1 MAYVNGN
8 KPIVTNGLIYA
19 LDFGNTRSYNSGSTT
34 AKSLAFDQATT
45 SVSGSPIFNNG
56 ILDFTSTKFIKR
68 DGSLSALDPN
78 GTFTV
83 MIVGNA
89 VSSSGTLLKQDS
101 LNATLST
108 TGSLFGFGL
117 ESGDFSRSYPG
128 FTSSSLQ
135 HVTYRYSQG
144 TIDTFINGI
153 PVTASA
159 ANSALT
165 TTAVSNAL
173 FLGSGSVGF
182 SGSLAQ
188 FYVYNRALS
197 SDEIYETYL
206 VSAERNGLP
215 TISKPYS
222 IDENVYKYV
231 QTTGITDNNTISAIS
246 TFVSDLKSNGLWNKM
261 TAIYPFLT
269 TATASQAVNLKDPG
283 VLAVDY
289 SGSYI
294 ASSTGPV
301 PATATDYIDLTGIR
315 PTYAYPG
322 INSGSSHFTAL
333 SYDPQSQVGFLG
345 GTSLPALG
353 GDVVIAS
360 GSKILHAFKTVGTSS
375 FTMLNPAVTNVEV
388 MVVAGGGGGG
398 SSKAGGGGAGGLVYS
413 SSFVITP
420 GANLQVIIGNGG
432 GRGVNGQNSVFD
444 TITAFGGGYGGRI
457 DAMTPGNGGS
467 GGGAGGM
474 HRSGDTATLGG
485 TGVSGQGNNGGNNYP
500 SQSLNSSEGG
510 GGGGAGGPGQDA
522 SATLNGGAGG
532 SGSYYPQFSL
542 LGGSPAGWF
551 AGGGG
556 KGVAYSGTPGP
567 GGIGGGAT
575 GAVNGPSPI
584 VQPGVSNTGGGGAGG
599 AIGGSAQGGTSGG
612 SGIVIVS
619 YDLPAT
625 ALTGSGTGLYIT
637 EDAITGS
644 VNNGFTAGITGS
656 GTIGFLTVS
665 RTGSNSYSLRKNN
678 QQATINLAAS
688 ASLTTD
694 FFLGGANL
702 AGNTN
707 LSLPARIAYASVGA
721 GLTDS
726 EVSTYYNL
734 VSQFQTNLKR
744 QNTLLDNYSGAA
756 AAYSLRRIGPS
767 GYFGPA
773 IRVRRDSDN
782 SLRDIGFT
790 SDGQLD
796 TVGLLDFVGV
806 TGSGFVQTWYDQSG
820 NGNNAT
826 QATAG
831 SQPLV
836 VTSGSIY
843 SEGNKIAPLFLGAQS
858 LTFTNIPPTPNSTY
872 IGVGKKFT
880 STSYQ
885 SFVAGTDLLPAYLSV
900 DNLNRYIFNV
910 DLEGGSSNTQIADP
924 LGRRVLIGLARGE
937 TDQQLYDNGNLI
949 PISYGP
955 DGRDRNNLSIIGN
968 GGGVYVGR
976 FTNGTIQ
983 EVLIYNTDQSSNRT
997 AIESNI
1003 NNNYKIFGS
1012 ATASFDSDYQAFIT
1026 ATGITEPTQS
1036 AALETLV
1043 SDLKSYGLWSKMKAV
1058 YPMVTDRNNR
1068 FAQSEDFSSTWNA
1081 ESASVAPNQT
1091 TAPNGTLTADLILDI
1106 TSSVPAQ
1113 TFTVVNNGASAYT
1126 IDGVDNPVLTLQ
1138 RGKTYDFNIDASGH
1152 PFYIMTGSGAY
1163 SVDGQYNTGVTGQ
1176 GTQTGTL
1183 RFVVPNDAPDTL
1195 AYVCQFH
1202 SSMGN
1207 TITVNENSDQHYIYQ
1222 TIDGDTG
1229 IVTGSEYVLSTYA
1242 KFYNTP
1248 YIAFKTNTGAQAWF
1262 DVQTGVTGSYTG
1274 SNATIT
1280 NVGNGWY
1287 RCALYFTSSVATGP
1301 YNQQIH
1307 LARTNND
1314 LTFAGTGTSGSY
1326 LWGAQFEN
1334 GNLLGPY
1341 RKTEGSGFAVSGS
1354 NSMLDQMKFN
1364 LKNSADTDAAFR
1376 LVYSGSW
1383 NPGYSGIK
1391 SDAQVGTYIDTKLN
1405 PSQSLGL
1412 NDAHLAVYS
1421 NTATNLS
1428 TMAAAGAVGSST
1440 SQFNIVLSGPN
1451 ISYKINSDNTN
1462 VGSSVDNNLL
1472 GFTLANRISSTET
1485 RNARNL
1491 TLIQRPTP
1499 STTSPNKTLWIGDW
1513 NYEPGNYYPSDL
1525 QYTITTIGDGLTDY
1539 EAKAL
1544 YWIVQK
1550 FQTTLGRQVY

>member
-8 KPIVTNGLIYA
+8 KPIVTDGLIYA

-45 SVSGSPIFNNG
+45 SVSGSPILNNG

-89 VSSSGTLLKQDS
+89 VSSNGTLLKQDS

-159 ANSALT
+159 ANSSLT

-173 FLGSGSVGF
+173 FLGSGSAGF
-182 SGSLAQ
+182 SGSIAQ

-197 SDEIYETYL
+197 TDEIYETYL

-231 QTTGITDNNTISAIS
+231 QTTGITDNDTISAIS
-246 TFVSDLKSNGLWNKM
+246 TFVSGLKSNGLWDKM

-269 TATASQAVNLKDPG
+269 TATGSQAVNLKDPG

-289 SGSYI
+289 SGSYT

-301 PATATDYIDLTGIR
+301 PATATDYIDLTGIK
-315 PTYAYPG
+315 PTDAYPG

-333 SYDPQSQVGFLG
+333 SYEPQSQVGFLG

-353 GDVVIAS
+353 GDVVISS

-413 SSFVITP
+413 SSFAITP
-420 GANLQVIIGNGG
+420 GSNLQVIVGNGG
-432 GRGVNGQNSVFD
+432 AVGTNGQNSVFD

-457 DAMTPGNGGS
+457 GAMTPGNGGS

-474 HRSGDTATLGG
+474 HFSSDTATLGG

-522 SATLNGGAGG
+522 SATSNGGAGG

-556 KGVAYSGTPGP
+556 KGMAYGGTPGP
-567 GGIGGGAT
+567 GGIGGGGYGGTNGSVKTAT
-575 GAVNGPSPI
+575 AGDP
-584 VQPGVSNTGGGGAGG
+584 NTGGGGGG
-599 AIGGSAQGGTSGG
+599 GSIGGQSEGGKPGG

-619 YDLPAT
+619 YDAPAS
-625 ALTGSGTGLYIT
+625 ALTGSGTGLYLT
-637 EDAITGS
+637 EDSITGS

-665 RTGSNSYSLRKNN
+665 RTGSNSYSLTKNN
-678 QQATINLAAS
+678 QQAIINIAAS
-688 ASLTTD
+688 ASIPTD

-702 AGNTN
+702 GGGP
-707 LSLPARIAYASVGA
+707 SLNIPAAISYASVGA

-782 SLRDIGFT
+782 ALRDIGFT

-820 NGNNAT
+820 NGYNAT

-831 SQPLV
+831 NQPLV
-836 VTSGSIY
+836 ITNGNILTRHGKPNITLTNQWLEVGTQVVLQNNNSIFTIFNSSASGSYGLINY
-843 SEGNKIAPLFLGAQS
+843 MTLPSDDPEILL
-858 LTFTNIPPTPNSTY
+858 
-872 IGVGKKFT
+872 GVGD
-880 STSYQ
+880 S
-885 SFVAGTDLLPAYLSV
+885 ADLYM
-900 DNLNRYIFNV
+900 
-910 DLEGGSSNTQIADP
+910 
-924 LGRRVLIGLARGE
+924 
-937 TDQQLYDNGNLI
+937 
-949 PISYGP
+949 
-955 DGRDRNNLSIIGN
+955 N
-968 GGGVYVGR
+968 GGYVWRQDISAISGGLYSQIL
-976 FTNGTIQ
+976 TNGSNGTIWRNGTQ
-983 EVLIYNTDQSSNRT
+983 IRTGTRSGTFTLVARELTIGRYNIGNANRNGNISELLIYNQDQSTIRT
-997 AIESNI
+997 LIETSQ
-1003 NNNYKIFGS
+1003 NNYYKIYGS

-1043 SDLKSYGLWSKMKAV
+1043 ADLKSYGLWSKMKAV

-1068 FAQSEDFSSTWNA
+1068 VEHSEDFTDGNWNYSGSTQQT
-1081 ESASVAPNQT
+1081 VAV
-1091 TAPNGTLTADLILDI
+1091 TAPDGTATSNLILDTVPSPNPAVTYTVNGDGSNYYF
-1106 TSSVPAQ
+1106 TSSVDGP
-1113 TFTVVNNGASAYT
+1113 VVGGNPT
-1126 IDGVDNPVLTLQ
+1126 IALEK
-1138 RGKTYDFNIDASGH
+1138 GKTYVFDIQDHTSH
-1152 PFYIMTGSGAY
+1152 PFYILTGSGYTAGGVY
-1163 SVDGQYNTGVTGQ
+1163 NDGVSGYETNQITFTVPESAPTPLYYGCSIHLGMTGE
-1176 GTQTGTL
+1176 L
-1183 RFVVPNDAPDTL
+1183 
-1195 AYVCQFH
+1195 
-1202 SSMGN
+1202 
-1207 TITVNENSDQHYIYQ
+1207 TINENSDQHYFYE
-1222 TIDGDTG
+1222 TINGG
-1229 IVTGSEYVLSTYA
+1229 GVITGSEYVASFYS
-1242 KFYNTP
+1242 KFYNQQ
-1248 YIAFKTNTGAQAWF
+1248 YIAMNTNCGATAWF
-1262 DVQTGVTGSYTG
+1262 DVQNGTTGSYTG

-1280 NVGNGWY
+1280 SVGSGWY
-1287 RCALYFTSSVATGP
+1287 RCALYFTSSEATGAK
-1301 YNQQIH
+1301 NFQIH
-1307 LARTNND
+1307 LADTDNNFSY
-1314 LTFAGTGTSGSY
+1314 TGTGLSGSY
-1326 LWGAQFEN
+1326 VWGAQFEN

-1341 RKTEGSGFAVSGS
+1341 RQTNGTAFDTG
-1354 NSMLDQMKFN
+1354 SMLDQMKYN
-1364 LKNSADTDAAFR
+1364 LVNPVDSNAAFR
-1376 LVYSGSW
+1376 LTYSGSW
-1383 NPGYSGIK
+1383 NPGYSGVK
-1391 SDAQVGTYIDTKLN
+1391 GNGVNTYANSYVKTNTDIIQNNNHVAVHIRDN
-1405 PSQSLGL
+1405 QSRVDFVFG
-1412 NDAHLAVYS
+1412 AAVS
-1421 NTATNLS
+1421 NTNALHL
-1428 TMAAAGAVGSST
+1428 V
-1440 SQFNIVLSGPN
+1440 PN
-1451 ISYKINSDNTN
+1451 ISNGAYFNNFSGGGSNNLPNLGLGLKILNRVDNTTVN
-1462 VGSSVDNNLL
+1462 YFQKGVKNSLALPSVTMPTLDLYIGGQNNNGVVNAYTFTELAFSTVG
-1472 GFTLANRISSTET
+1472 I
-1485 RNARNL
+1485 
-1491 TLIQRPTP
+1491 
-1499 STTSPNKTLWIGDW
+1499 
-1513 NYEPGNYYPSDL
+1513 
-1525 QYTITTIGDGLTDY
+1525 GLTDY

>member
-89 VSSSGTLLKQDS
+89 VSSNGTLLKQDS

-231 QTTGITDNNTISAIS
+231 QTTGITDNDTISAIS

-269 TATASQAVNLKDPG
+269 TATGSQAVNLKDPG

-301 PATATDYIDLTGIR
+301 PATSTDYIDLTGIK

-345 GTSLPALG
+345 GTGLRAAG
-353 GDVVIAS
+353 GDLVVSS
-360 GSKILHAFKTVGTSS
+360 GSRVYHAFLTTGTSS
-375 FTMLNPAVTNVEV
+375 FIMLDPTVTDVEV
-388 MVVAGGGGGG
+388 LVVAGGGGGG
-398 SSKAGGGGAGGLVYS
+398 TRNGNSQGGGGGAGGLVYS
-413 SSFVITP
+413 SSFSITP
-420 GANLQVIIGNGG
+420 NLSVEVVVGDGGVGGTGTNSGTNGN
-432 GRGVNGQNSVFD
+432 NSVFS
-444 TITAFGGGYGGRI
+444 TVTALGGGGGGSS
-457 DAMTPGNGGS
+457 TGLNGGS
-467 GGGAGGM
+467 GGGGGSPEGSTTPLIGSPGGSG
-474 HRSGDTATLGG
+474 SGD
-485 TGVSGQGNNGGNNYP
+485 QGNEGGWGTSRTTYP
-500 SQSLNSSEGG
+500 YNQAGG
-510 GGGGAGGPGQDA
+510 GGGHGSPGLSQSLAGTTGP
-522 SATLNGGAGG
+522 SGG
-532 SGSYYPQFSL
+532 SGSYFPQFTGV
-542 LGGSPAGWF
+542 GGLPVGWF

-556 KGVAYSGTPGP
+556 GAVQSGPRGF
-567 GGIGGGAT
+567 GGIGGGGIGGL
-575 GAVNGPSPI
+575 GASTTSQG
-584 VQPGVSNTGGGGAGG
+584 PGVINTGGGGGG
-599 AIGGSAQGGTSGG
+599 AYRGIAGNGG

-619 YDLPAT
+619 YDAPAT

-678 QQATINLAAS
+678 QQATINLVAS

-694 FFLGGANL
+694 FFLGGANQGRL
-702 AGNTN
+702 N
-707 LSLPARIAYASVGA
+707 LPLPARISYASVGA

-782 SLRDIGFT
+782 ALRDIGFT

-820 NGNNAT
+820 NNKHGIG
-826 QATAG
+826 G
-831 SQPLV
+831 SPIIV
-836 VTSGSIY
+836 SSGSIFTDGIKPALRFRGAVTGFPDSFNTGLSISQPFSYITSYRNSETGWY
-843 SEGNKIAPLFLGAQS
+843 SVVFNGGNNNSNWLYTING
-858 LTFTNIPPTPNSTY
+858 TTNIMWAGNGSVQTPLSHDLEIAYGEFNLANTTFYINNTLKSSGNPGTENTPNMY
-872 IGVGKKFT
+872 IGGGNLQLK
-880 STSYQ
+880 
-885 SFVAGTDLLPAYLSV
+885 GTLQELHFYPGVKSSIRNDLHT
-900 DNLNRYIFNV
+900 NLNNY
-910 DLEGGSSNTQIADP
+910 
-924 LGRRVLIGLARGE
+924 
-937 TDQQLYDNGNLI
+937 
-949 PISYGP
+949 
-955 DGRDRNNLSIIGN
+955 
-968 GGGVYVGR
+968 
-976 FTNGTIQ
+976 
-983 EVLIYNTDQSSNRT
+983 
-997 AIESNI
+997 
-1003 NNNYKIFGS
+1003 YKIFGS
-1012 ATASFDSDYQAFIT
+1012 ATASFDPDYQAFIT

-1043 SDLKSYGLWSKMKAV
+1043 SDLKSYGLWSKMKAI
-1058 YPMVTDRNNR
+1058 YPMVTDKNNR

-1081 ESASVAPNQT
+1081 VSSSVTVNQI
-1091 TAPNGTLTADLILDI
+1091 TAPNGTSTADLIREEAGTGDHY
-1106 TSSVPAQ
+1106 VYQ
-1113 TFTVVNNGASAYT
+1113 TV
-1126 IDGVDNPVLTLQ
+1126 
-1138 RGKTYDFNIDASGH
+1138 
-1152 PFYIMTGSGAY
+1152 
-1163 SVDGQYNTGVTGQ
+1163 
-1176 GTQTGTL
+1176 
-1183 RFVVPNDAPDTL
+1183 DTL
-1195 AYVCQFH
+1195 V
-1202 SSMGN
+1202 SGN
-1207 TITVNENSDQHYIYQ
+1207 
-1222 TIDGDTG
+1222 
-1229 IVTGSEYVLSTYA
+1229 EYVLSVYGR
-1242 KFYNTP
+1242 FLNRP
-1248 YIAFKTNTGAQAWF
+1248 WIALQTNDGAQAWF
-1262 DVQTGVTGSYTG
+1262 NLQTGVTGSFTG
-1274 SNATIT
+1274 SRATIT
-1280 NVGNGWY
+1280 PVSGGWY
-1287 RCALYFTSSVATGP
+1287 RCALFYTASSSGAK
-1301 YNQQIH
+1301 NQHIH
-1307 LARTNND
+1307 LADANGNYNY
-1314 LTFAGTGTSGSY
+1314 TGVATTGSY

-1341 RKTEGSGFAVSGS
+1341 RATTTVGFTTG
-1354 NSMLDQMKFN
+1354 SMLDQMKFN
-1364 LKNSADTDAAFR
+1364 LRNPADTDAAFR

-1383 NPGYSGIK
+1383 NPGYSGVRGDG
-1391 SDAQVGTYIDTKLN
+1391 STAYADTKLKPN
-1405 PSQSLGL
+1405 LIMTFNNQHYTVYKTDIRDSGADLGSLNLFFNGSWLRLTTGSFNGSVSNNSSPDPFTITTKAGNFIL
-1412 NDAHLAVYS
+1412 NR
-1421 NTATNLS
+1421 TTS
-1428 TMAAAGAVGSST
+1428 TRKQLYKNSPTPEVKVDKTPTDVQNYAIGNIFIGAV
-1440 SQFNIVLSGPN
+1440 
-1451 ISYKINSDNTN
+1451 
-1462 VGSSVDNNLL
+1462 
-1472 GFTLANRISSTET
+1472 NRISSNSDPFATSTPTEF
-1485 RNARNL
+1485 
-1491 TLIQRPTP
+1491 
-1499 STTSPNKTLWIGDW
+1499 SKTEIRL
-1513 NYEPGNYYPSDL
+1513 
-1525 QYTITTIGDGLTDY
+1525 TTIGDGLTDY